1 MPDGSDNQNAGGT
14 ATAEAPSS
22 APAASETVS
31 WSPSANG
38 GGSDPSAGSETQDSG
53 GSVQDDAAGDASDP
67 YALADL
73 VSGAMSGTAQPADA
87 SPNAAAPAANANA
100 NANAPSPGDPN
111 AAKAPALSGELAA
124 SLTAEFGE
132 TGTKLVGEM
141 NKIIAD
147 LHGKVASVE
156 PVSKR
161 VESVANR
168 QQREDQQRY
177 EASVN
182 ATFDELHDA
191 GLTGVGKGESA
202 NQDFRIAVHQ
212 KADQIAGELLASP
225 AQLQALKAK
234 LGVTRNDDPK
244 LKKAIFANAY
254 SRLLPKQTK
263 AEEISGVRKDVVSR
277 SGQRT
282 VQPGGRSAASKP
294 SDDTSYAGLTAIWSK
309 K

>member
-14 ATAEAPSS
+14 ATAEAPATAEP
-22 APAASETVS
+22 APETIS
-31 WSPSANG
+31 WSPSASG
-38 GGSDPSAGSETQDSG
+38 GEDAPSAGSETQDSG
-53 GSVQDDAAGDASDP
+53 GSGQEPSGVDASDP

-73 VSGAMSGTAQPADA
+73 VSGAMTGTAQPAES
-87 SPNAAAPAANANA
+87 SPAPEAPAANANPA
-100 NANAPSPGDPN
+100 SPADPG
-111 AAKAPALSGELAA
+111 AAKAPALSNELAA

-141 NKIIAD
+141 NKLIAD

-168 QQREDQQRY
+168 QAREDQQRY
-177 EASVN
+177 EAAVN

-191 GLTGVGKGESA
+191 GLTSVGKGESA
-202 NQDFRIAVHQ
+202 NRDLRIAVHQ

-244 LKKAIFANAY
+244 LKKAIYSSAY

-294 SDDTSYAGLTAIWSK
+294 TDDTSYSGLTAIWSK